1 MCGSQ
6 RGFTLIELI
15 STMILVGILSIV
27 LVSRLGSTTTA
38 AVQGSRDDIIAAF
51 SLAQQTAM
59 MRPNITLV
67 VTANSISV
75 NENGGPIAASNYPLS
90 MPNGVTLAPA
100 ATFSYDKLGRTTAG
114 AITVSSSGVSAQIA
128 IEASGYSYAN

>member
-1 MCGSQ
+1 MTNSE
-6 RGFTLIELI
+6 RGFSLIELI
-15 STMILVGILSIV
+15 TVMILLGILSVV
-27 LVSRLGSTTTA
+27 LFSRLGSTNTA

-75 NENGGPIAASNYPLS
+75 NENSSPIAGSSYPLN
-90 MPNGVTLAPA
+90 MPNGVSLSPP

-114 AITVSSSGVSAQIA
+114 AITVSRSGVSAQIA
-128 IEASGYSYAN
+128 IEASGYAYAN